1 MDERQQSQI
10 ALIVAHELDLA
21 RRGAEAESKA
31 IFAAH
36 SAKGILGGGVTVKVV
51 SSAIGTG
58 SERLLAVLVE
68 KVGAIAR
75 TPQAHDQIAAALKQH
90 FANMEGEV
98 VESARMAS
106 GRGQAEPHPSI
117 LQAAMILF
125 DQIKAD
131 IQTKLEIERF
141 AFEVVE
147 RTPEQAQSATVTP
160 PPVAK
165 NRGGK
170 PLAAHWDGM
179 WSSIAVEL
187 WQGNLQPKT
196 QADLSKAMLEWF
208 SLAEIDI
215 GETAVRKRARE
226 LWLKYEAA
234 TLDR

>member
-36 SAKGILGGGVTVKVV
+36 SAKGILGSGVTVKVV
-51 SSAIGTG
+51 SGAIGTG

-68 KVGAIAR
+68 KVSAIAR

-90 FANMEGEV
+90 FANMESEV
-98 VESARMAS
+98 IQSARMAS
-106 GRGQAEPHPSI
+106 RRGEGDPDPSI
-117 LQAAMILF
+117 LRAAMNLF

-131 IQTKLEIERF
+131 IRAKLEIERY
-141 AFEVVE
+141 AFEVTE
-147 RTPEQAQSATVTP
+147 RAAEQALPATVT

-170 PLAAHWDGM
+170 PLAAHWDAM
-179 WSSIAVEL
+179 WAHIAVQL
-187 WQGNLQPKT
+187 WTGDLQPES
-196 QADLSKAMLEWF
+196 QADIKKAMFDWF
-208 SLAEIDI
+208 NANSIDV
-215 GETAVRKRARE
+215 GDTRVTDRARQ
-226 LWLKYEAA
+226 LWKAWEAA
-234 TLDR
+234 Q